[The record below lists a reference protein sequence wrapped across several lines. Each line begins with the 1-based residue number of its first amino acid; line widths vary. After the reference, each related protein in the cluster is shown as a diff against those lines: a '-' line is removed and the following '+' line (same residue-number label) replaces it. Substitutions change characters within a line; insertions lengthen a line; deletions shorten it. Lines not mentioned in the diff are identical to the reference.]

1 MRHVLIAS
9 LLASLYLSFA
19 LAGPTAVPSDAE
31 VAAAIASSDDFAT
44 YKDAFLLATSTL
56 VAQGTCSLAELKYMG
71 GWVKSQN
78 HKKEP
83 IYFTYCGG
91 LHISKRIYLDVVTGE
106 IFR

>member
-1 MRHVLIAS
+1 
-9 LLASLYLSFA
+9 
-19 LAGPTAVPSDAE
+19 
-31 VAAAIASSDDFAT
+31 
-44 YKDAFLLATSTL
+44 
-56 VAQGTCSLAELKYMG
+56 MG